1 MKNRVQF
8 LRRQRRWSQQEL
20 AARVGVSFHCIHAI
34 EQERFLPSV
43 KLAYNIAAVFGQS
56 VMDVFPPQMLLPTA
70 TARHADLRSAAI
82 PMERSAFRSR
92 GLK

>member
-8 LRRQRRWSQQEL
+8 LRRQRRWSQQER
-20 AARVGVSFHCIHAI
+20 AARGGVSVHCIHAI

-43 KLAYNIAAVFGQS
+43 KLAYAIAAVFGRS
-56 VMDVFPPQMLLPTA
+56 VMDVFPPQMLLPVA
-70 TARHADLRSAAI
+70 TAVHADVKSFAVRL
-82 PMERSAFRSR
+82 ERAAFRPR

>member
-8 LRRQRRWSQQEL
+8 LRRQRRWSRQEL

-56 VMDVFPPQMLLPTA
+56 VMDVFPPQMLLPVA
-70 TARHADLRSAAI
+70 TARDTALQTFAV
-82 PMERSAFRSR
+82 PLERSALRPR